1 MQSGSSCTSPRSG
14 GRRAC
19 SRSPSASR
27 RQQLSTTYTWV
38 GSTRGRAS
46 LGLETM
52 SLFVDE
58 KVSAAHRALARG
70 GRFLCDRLW
79 RCAVAARTSRRVQ
92 PRAAG
97 GRVLAEG
104 AMRCGG
110 ARACRR
116 RTASAT
122 RRWLDRVRWLN
133 PMRRWRSCMRAT
145 GRGSS
150 WYSKRLRC
158 VCVFSLLY
166 TYSYRS
172 EA

>member
-46 LGLETM
+46 LALETM

-97 GRVLAEG
+97 GRVLAVRV
-104 AMRCGG
+104 RCGVEAG
-110 ARACRR
+110 VSTSDSFGDATVAGPREVVEPHEAMALLHACH
-116 RTASAT
+116 
-122 RRWLDRVRWLN
+122 
-133 PMRRWRSCMRAT
+133 
-145 GRGSS
+145 GS
-150 WYSKRLRC
+150 R
-158 VCVFSLLY
+158 
-166 TYSYRS
+166 
-172 EA
+172 